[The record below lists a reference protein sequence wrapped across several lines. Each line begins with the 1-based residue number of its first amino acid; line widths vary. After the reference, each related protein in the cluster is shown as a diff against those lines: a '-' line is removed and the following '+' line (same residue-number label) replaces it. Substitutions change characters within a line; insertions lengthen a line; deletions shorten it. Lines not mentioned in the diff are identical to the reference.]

1 VRIARL
7 PIVGLAL
14 LALGPLA
21 LGPLAA
27 CSSPSPVPAGWQ
39 PIPGTRSGWMT
50 GTGGNVQIYLYAK
63 RSFGGTLQDL
73 ASQETI
79 NVLLRY
85 RGARFLRSE
94 PFSPCPGAAGVATFK
109 LEGARIL
116 ERGFSVQNGQA
127 LEVTYLRPA
136 STPPDA
142 AATAAM
148 KGALCAP
155 PL

>member
-7 PIVGLAL
+7 PTLGLAL
-14 LALGPLA
+14 LALA
-21 LGPLAA
+21 ALAA
-27 CSSPSPVPAGWQ
+27 CNSPSPQPAGWQ
-39 PIPGTRSGWMT
+39 PIRGAQGGWTT
-50 GTGGNVQIYLYAK
+50 GTGSNTQIYLYAR

-85 RGARFLRSE
+85 RGARFLRSD
-94 PFSPCPGAAGVATFK
+94 PFGSCPGAAGLATFK
-109 LEGARIL
+109 LQGARIL
-116 ERGFSVQNGQA
+116 ERGFSVQNGHA
-127 LEVTYLRPA
+127 VEVTYLRPA
-136 STPPDA
+136 SAPPDA

-155 PL
+155 P

>member
-7 PIVGLAL
+7 PTLALAL

-21 LGPLAA
+21 A
-27 CSSPSPVPAGWQ
+27 CSGPSPQPAGWE
-39 PIPGTRSGWMT
+39 PIPGAKSGWTT
-50 GTGGNVQIYLYAK
+50 GTGAHTQIYLYAK

-85 RGARFLRSE
+85 RGATLLRSD
-94 PFSPCPGAAGVATFK
+94 PFGACPGAAGVATFK
-109 LEGARIL
+109 LEGARVL
-116 ERGFSVQNGQA
+116 ERGFSVQNAQA
-127 LEVTYLRPA
+127 IEVTYLRPA
-136 STPPDA
+136 SVPPDA

-148 KGALCAP
+148 KGALCAA

>member
-1 VRIARL
+1 MPL
-7 PIVGLAL
+7 LGLAL

-21 LGPLAA
+21 A
-27 CSSPSPVPAGWQ
+27 CSAASPQPAGWE
-39 PIPGTRSGWMT
+39 PIPGAKSGWTT
-50 GTGGNVQIYLYAK
+50 GTGASTQIYLYAK

-85 RGARFLRSE
+85 HGARLLRSE
-94 PFSPCPGAAGVATFK
+94 PFGPCPGAAGVATFT

-127 LEVTYLRPA
+127 VEVSYLRPA
-136 STPPDA
+136 AAPPDA
-142 AATAAM
+142 AAAAAM
-148 KGALCAP
+148 KGALCAA

>member
-1 VRIARL
+1 L
-7 PIVGLAL
+7 PTLGLAL
-14 LALGPLA
+14 LA

-27 CSSPSPVPAGWQ
+27 CSSPSPQPAGWE
-39 PIPGTRSGWMT
+39 PIPGGKSGWTT
-50 GTGGNVQIYLYAK
+50 GTGKSTQIYLYAK

-73 ASQETI
+73 ASQESI

-85 RGARFLRSE
+85 RGARFLRSD
-94 PFSPCPGAAGVATFK
+94 PFGPCPGAAGVATFK

-127 LEVTYLRPA
+127 IEVSYLRPA
-136 STPPDA
+136 SAPPDA

-148 KGALCAP
+148 KSALCAA

>member
-1 VRIARL
+1 L
-7 PIVGLAL
+7 PIIGLAL
-14 LALGPLA
+14 LAF
-21 LGPLAA
+21 GPLAA
-27 CSSPSPVPAGWQ
+27 CSRPSPQPAGWQ
-39 PIPGTRSGWMT
+39 PIPGAKSGWTT
-50 GTGGNVQIYLYAK
+50 GTAANTQIYQYAK

-85 RGARFLRSE
+85 RGARFLRSD
-94 PFSPCPGAAGVATFK
+94 PFGPCPGAAAVATFK

-127 LEVTYLRPA
+127 IEVTYLRPA
-136 STPPDA
+136 SAPPDA
-142 AATAAM
+142 AATEAM